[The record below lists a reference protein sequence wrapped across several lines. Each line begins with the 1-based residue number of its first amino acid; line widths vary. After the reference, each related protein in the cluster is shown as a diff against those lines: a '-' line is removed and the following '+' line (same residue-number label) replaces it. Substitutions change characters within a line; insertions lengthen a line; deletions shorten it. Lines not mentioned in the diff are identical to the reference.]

1 MAFIDR
7 SFTRILSLLILISYF
22 ASPKAQAQTTTK
34 VGWYFSGS
42 YSPMFHSD
50 HIGHALGGE
59 AGISLFK
66 RKLQV
71 GIIYYGRSGPINSQE
86 YTYELPEGTEYKGQ
100 QAISLRADHGAF
112 GLSITPVIPLAQ
124 NKLTLE
130 IPLVF
135 GQVGAGFYLTGDDRN
150 TPDGRRVS
158 EWENELLDNM
168 DAGFGLLVE
177 GGIRVAT
184 PIAKSGGIVAG
195 VGLHYSQAQGW
206 ETTVG
211 GTDFLN
217 IPRASIFIRFGN

>member
-1 MAFIDR
+1 M
-7 SFTRILSLLILISYF
+7 SFPKILFSLILICLT
-22 ASPKAQAQTTTK
+22 ATPKANAQTMTK

-42 YSPMFHSD
+42 YSPMFHAD
-50 HIGHALGGE
+50 HIGHAFGGE

-71 GIIYYGRSGPINSQE
+71 GILYYGRSGPINSQE
-86 YTYELPEGTEYKGQ
+86 YLYQLPEGTEYKGQ
-100 QAISLRADHGAF
+100 EAISLRADHGAF
-112 GLSITPVIPLAQ
+112 GLGITPIIPLAK

-135 GQVGAGFYLTGDDRN
+135 GQMGAGYYLTGDDRN

-195 VGLHYSQAQGW
+195 VGLHYSQALGW

-211 GTDFLN
+211 GTDFYN
-217 IPRASIFIRFGN
+217 IPRASFFIRFGN